1 MHQLSNMRLLK
12 IPELAEQKG
21 WTLKE
26 VSDRYGV
33 INSIVINYTRRSGM
47 TTVDFTAIHRL
58 AHTFD
63 VTIEDLVEILEE

>member
-1 MHQLSNMRLLK
+1 MHQLSNMKLLK
-12 IPELAEQKG
+12 ILELTEEKA

-33 INSIVINYTRRSGM
+33 INSTARSYTRRSGM
-47 TTVDFTAIHRL
+47 TTVDFTAIPKL

>member
-12 IPELAEQKG
+12 IRELAEEKA

-26 VSDRYGV
+26 ISDHYGV
-33 INSIVINYTRRSGM
+33 INSTVRSYTRRLGM